1 MTSQKVLSPEI
12 IKELKT
18 FLVERIVDNMST
30 KDLVAYVMDDLD
42 EYYDELTDSQF
53 IIEAQNYWEDYFDE
67 VVEEV
72 EEFADCKF
80 KKDRKN
86 DPTYLDYLDSERNLD

>member
-1 MTSQKVLSPEI
+1 MTSQKELSPEI

>member
-1 MTSQKVLSPEI
+1 MKTDLSPEVI
-12 IKELKT
+12 NELKT
-18 FLVERIVDNMST
+18 FLVERYVDNMST

-42 EYYDELTDSQF
+42 RYYENMSDAEFIDEA
-53 IIEAQNYWEDYFDE
+53 ENYWEDHFDD

-72 EEFADCKF
+72 REFADCKF

-86 DPTYLDYLDSERNLD
+86 DPTYLDYMDSERNLD

>member
-1 MTSQKVLSPEI
+1 MVNQKELSPKI
-12 IKELKT
+12 INELKT

-72 EEFADCKF
+72 KEFADCKF